1 MAIAS
6 ILAMMHPRVAS
17 SSPEATRLISKHQL
31 VPLARSK
38 SPSTLSPDVGMMHLV
53 MPSKLVQKIPASAQP
68 HRGFRICKHFQSG
81 LKVLKEMSRLTS
93 NLLVHMDVV
102 PVSLWC
108 EAFTDYFETFS
119 EALSSHF
126 SSSEYMEPCK
136 STGG

>member
-53 MPSKLVQKIPASAQP
+53 TPSKLVQKIPASAQP

-81 LKVLKEMSRLTS
+81 LKEMTRLTS

-102 PVSLWC
+102 QVSLWC
-108 EAFTDYFETFS
+108 ETF
-119 EALSSHF
+119 ADHIQ
-126 SSSEYMEPCK
+126 
-136 STGG
+136 